1 MTLVNKEIIRRKL
14 VKMSEYLQ
22 ELARLEDIS
31 YSDYISDFKHKRSV
45 ERLIQ
50 LLVDVAVD
58 INSHVL
64 VDEGFA
70 PPQDAFDSF
79 IKVGQIGVLP
89 YEFAEAIAPAT
100 GERNIIVHEYE
111 AIDDALVYDSI
122 KETLKMFNEYRG
134 YYLTFLLK
142 RD

>member
-1 MTLVNKEIIRRKL
+1 MVNKEIIRRKL
-14 VKMSEYLQ
+14 IKISEYLQ
-22 ELARLEDIS
+22 ELARLKDIS

-58 INSHVL
+58 INAHIL

-70 PPQDAFDSF
+70 SPQDAFDSF
-79 IKVGQIGVLP
+79 IRAGQIGVLP
-89 YEFAEAIAPAT
+89 SNFAEAIAPAT

-111 AIDDALVYDSI
+111 EIDDALVYDSI
-122 KETLKMFNEYRG
+122 KETLKMFNEYRECC
-134 YYLTFLLK
+134 LAFLAK
-142 RD
+142 RE

>member
-1 MTLVNKEIIRRKL
+1 
-14 VKMSEYLQ
+14 MSEYLR
-22 ELARLEDIS
+22 ELAVLEDIP
-31 YSDYISDFKHKRSV
+31 YSDYISNFMHKRSA

-70 PPQDAFDSF
+70 SPKDAFDSF
-79 IKVGQIGVLP
+79 TRVGEIGVLP
-89 YEFAEAIAPAT
+89 SKFAVAIAPAT

-111 AIDDALVYDSI
+111 EIDDALVYDSI
-122 KETLKMFNEYRG
+122 KETLKMFTEYREHC
-134 YYLTFLLK
+134 LAFLAK
-142 RD
+142 K

>member
-1 MTLVNKEIIRRKL
+1 LVNKEIIRRKL
-14 VKMSEYLQ
+14 IKISEYLQ

-58 INSHVL
+58 INAHVL

-70 PPQDAFDSF
+70 SPQDAFDSF

-89 YEFAEAIAPAT
+89 SSFAEAIAPAT

-111 AIDDALVYDSI
+111 EIDDALVYDSI
-122 KETLKMFNEYRG
+122 KETLKMFNEYRE
-134 YYLTFLLK
+134 YYLAFLAK
-142 RD
+142 RE